1 MTKRIQ
7 LYSDCDFFAG
17 CENMISVLLNNR
29 DKFPDTDIQFFYRHS
44 KQYAQ
49 GLHARL
55 NSAAHAHPLKLLN
68 LSGFFLG
75 KNDLLRK
82 SVRRLMHIVRFVLLP
97 VIALQNTLSLYRHF
111 KNNTPD
117 ILFLNNGGYPGA
129 LSTRIAAVVAKTVG
143 VKTVYMMVN
152 NTAIPYDSLFR
163 RAGYSFDQRV
173 KNSINLFITGS
184 EKAGLALEDVLGI
197 KSEQRQVF
205 YNCIESKRFE
215 NLLNQKNENTKLVFA
230 NIALLE
236 KRKGHIV
243 LLQAIVELI
252 RRRPDIRTSFHVNI
266 DGEGREREALNKFV
280 ELHSLN
286 DVVTFLGS
294 TSNIG
299 LVYKNCDVF
308 ILPSISNEDLPNVIS
323 EALLFAKPVIASK
336 LAGIPHQV
344 FDGENGYLVE
354 PGSAEQLSVAMERC
368 VDNFQNLEQMGA
380 KSREIFDK
388 YFSVN
393 AALANYIK
401 IFDKGV

>member
-1 MTKRIQ
+1 
-7 LYSDCDFFAG
+7 
-17 CENMISVLLNNR
+17 MISVILNNKDR
-29 DKFPDTDIQFFYRHS
+29 FPDAEIHFFYRHS
-44 KQYAQ
+44 SLYKK
-49 GLHARL
+49 GLHGRL
-55 NSAAHAHPLKLLN
+55 NSCSNVHPLKLFN
-68 LSGFFLG
+68 VSGFFLG
-75 KNDLLRK
+75 KNDVLRK
-82 SVRRLMHIVRFVLLP
+82 TIRRLMHIVRFFMLP
-97 VIALQNTLSLYRHF
+97 VIAIQNTVALYRHF

-129 LSTRIAAVVAKTVG
+129 LSTRIAAVVAKVVG

-152 NTAIPYDSLFR
+152 NAAIPYETLLR
-163 RAGYSFDQRV
+163 RVGYEFDQKV
-173 KNSINLFITGS
+173 KNSVDFFITGS
-184 EKAGLALEDVLGI
+184 QKAGLALEHVLGI
-197 KSEQRQVF
+197 KREQRQVF

-215 NLLNQKNENTKLVFA
+215 SLLNQKSENTKLIFA

-252 RRRPDIRTSFHVNI
+252 RRRPDLQNSFHVNI
-266 DGEGREREALNKFV
+266 DGEGREREVLNIFV
-280 ELHSLN
+280 KLNNLN

-294 TSNIG
+294 TPNIG

-308 ILPSISNEDLPNVIS
+308 VLPSISNEDLPNVIS

-354 PGSAEQLSVAMERC
+354 PGSVKQLSVAMERC

-380 KSREIFDK
+380 KSREIFYK
-388 YFSVN
+388 YFSVD
-393 AALANYIK
+393 AALENYIK